1 MPLIQG
7 QIAKMI
13 LSNGLVVLVNSMT
26 NIPKVSMELWY
37 HVGSKDEKNGE
48 KGLAHLVEHMIF
60 KGTQVLS
67 ESDINMITHKLSGD
81 TNAFTMHDATGYLY
95 HFPTQHWK
103 EGFALLSDCMRNARF
118 DEQMLNS
125 ELKAVIQELKM
136 GKDRHSGFLID
147 EMLSV
152 MFIDHPYHYPIIGF
166 KQDLWSLKRQ
176 TLFDFYHRHYI
187 PNNAV
192 LVVVGDVTPQEVFEE
207 AEKMFG
213 DIKPD
218 LTYKKEEFYH
228 AQDLISK
235 SVTLYR
241 DIQNPMVFMAAT
253 LPGARTKQHYVYDV
267 LSSVLGSGSS
277 SRLVKKLVDEL
288 QLVTDLQMFTYEMED
303 ATPIF
308 IYFEP
313 IDVKDIETI
322 KRIIHQEI
330 DLIIKDGITQKE
342 LECAAKKVKT
352 ALLSLLEK
360 SEKRAN
366 LIAQS
371 YMFTGDE
378 NFIFNYADYAS
389 DDIEAE
395 VKELLVTYF
404 TPSRMHMGQVLPLS
418 EKDKKQWVLMQEISD
433 AEDAK
438 ILNGR
443 TRETEVE
450 PARHVTT
457 IQVKDPKNFHFHRSE
472 KFSLSNN
479 LKVFVRNNKE
489 LPKIDLILTL
499 KARGHYDP
507 QDKQGLYAFTS
518 DMLLEGTQH
527 YSGTQLAQELEEYGM
542 DLSIE
547 SGKITLSMLS
557 ADFEKGLELLHEL
570 LTNALFDKKAIEKI
584 RTKML
589 SDLKAFW
596 NKPRAIAGQL
606 ITQALYKD
614 HPYAQNQHGTFESL
628 NAITQKDL
636 KHFYKTYFSPEG
648 ACLALVG
655 DLHAFDVK
663 KVLEKH
669 LGSWK
674 GQIVQDIEFPA
685 LKPYQP
691 EVITHQI
698 NRDQVTLSFA
708 RPSITRLDDDY
719 DKLLLF
725 DQIFAAGGMASRL
738 FQLREQSGLF
748 YTITGSLMAHAD
760 EQPGLFI
767 VQTVVSL
774 DRLAEA
780 EKAIKKTI
788 DTVVDSLT
796 QEELQDAK
804 QAIINAQVNN
814 FETNKR
820 TANAFLA
827 MNRFGFKEDYFD
839 TRAATINKITL
850 DEVKAAAR
858 KFLDSSKMITVKVGR
873 VV

>member
-37 HVGSKDEKNGE
+37 HVGSKDEKTGE

-176 TLFDFYHRHYI
+176 TLFDFYHKHYL

-192 LVVVGDVTPQEVFEE
+192 LVVVGDVVPEEVFKE
-207 AEKMFG
+207 AEKAFG
-213 DIKPD
+213 HIKPD
-218 LTYKKEEFYH
+218 LTYQKEEFYH

-241 DIQNPMVFMAAT
+241 DVQNPMVFMAAT
-253 LPGARTKQHYVYDV
+253 LPGAKTKQQYVYDV
-267 LSSVLGSGSS
+267 LSSVLGSGST

-313 IDVKDIETI
+313 VDVKNIEMI
-322 KRIIHQEI
+322 KNIIHQEI
-330 DLIIKDGITQKE
+330 DAIVKEGITQKE
-342 LECAAKKVKT
+342 LACAAKKVKIG
-352 ALLSLLEK
+352 LLNLLEK
-360 SEKRAN
+360 AEKRAH

-371 YMFTGDE
+371 YIFTGDE

-389 DDIEAE
+389 DDIETE
-395 VKELLVTYF
+395 VKELLATYF
-404 TPSRMHMGQVLPLS
+404 TPSRMHMGQILPLS
-418 EKDKKQWVLMQEISD
+418 EKDKKQWVLLQEISD

-443 TRETEVE
+443 ARQTEVE
-450 PARHVTT
+450 PARHVNTLA
-457 IQVKDPKNFHFHRSE
+457 VKDPKNFYFYRPE
-472 KFSLSNN
+472 KFTLSNN
-479 LKVFVRNNKE
+479 VKVFVHNNKE
-489 LPKIDLILTL
+489 LPKIDLVVTL

-507 QDKQGLYAFTS
+507 KDKQGLYAFVS
-518 DMLLEGTQH
+518 DMLLEGTKN
-527 YSGTQLAQELEEYGM
+527 YPGTQLAQELEAYGM
-542 DLSIE
+542 DLSIQ

-557 ADFEKGLELLHEL
+557 ADFQKGLELLHEL
-570 LTNALFDKKAIEKI
+570 LTNALFEKKAIEKVRI
-584 RTKML
+584 RML
-589 SDLKAFW
+589 SELKSFW

-606 ITQALYKD
+606 ILQTLYKD
-614 HPYAQNQHGTFESL
+614 HPYAQNETGTFESL
-628 NAITQKDL
+628 SAFTQKDL
-636 KHFYKTYFSPEG
+636 KDFYKSYFSPDG
-648 ACLALVG
+648 ACIALVG
-655 DLHAFDVK
+655 DLHTFNVK
-663 KVLEKH
+663 DELEKY
-669 LGSWK
+669 LGRWQGPAVK
-674 GQIVQDIEFPA
+674 DIQFPA
-685 LKPYQP
+685 VKPCSP
-691 EVITHQI
+691 EVITHHI

-708 RPSITRLDDDY
+708 RPSI
-719 DKLLLF
+719 
-725 DQIFAAGGMASRL
+725 A
-738 FQLREQSGLF
+738 
-748 YTITGSLMAHAD
+748 
-760 EQPGLFI
+760 
-767 VQTVVSL
+767 
-774 DRLAEA
+774 
-780 EKAIKKTI
+780 
-788 DTVVDSLT
+788 
-796 QEELQDAK
+796 
-804 QAIINAQVNN
+804 
-814 FETNKR
+814 
-820 TANAFLA
+820 
-827 MNRFGFKEDYFD
+827 
-839 TRAATINKITL
+839 RAASAAQHPPTCASFSDTL
-850 DEVKAAAR
+850 ATATQAHR
-858 KFLDSSKMITVKVGR
+858 KSPALPCE
-873 VV
+873 